1 MWFQKKIILFL
12 IFIIISAVTVAQE
25 IPAKTDTTHLYE
37 NIATYSK
44 QSRFASFIYHLIF
57 RSVPTETPG
66 NRKRRF
72 KKVVLFPYSAFEGK
86 IIRKIV
92 ITTLD
97 PFGYSVTDTSVSTQN
112 IFVNA
117 GNKMH
122 IKTQRITIRDLLLFH
137 KYERF
142 NSFLVKE
149 SERLIR
155 SQKFV
160 HEVAFNVFSSAAK
173 SDSVDIYI
181 RELDIWTIIP
191 DGSISTSGIKIG
203 LTENNFVGTG
213 HQFQNNYAKNFSTG
227 INSFITNYYIPNIRN
242 TYINSTL
249 HYGTDGYKNYNKSFA
264 VDRPFYSALA
274 KWAAGIS
281 IASQFKKDSMQD
293 LNSVFVPIRLRFNTQ
308 DYWAGFAQQLFKG
321 TTELDR
327 ATNFILAMRYL
338 QVRYFEKPA
347 EIYDPL
353 QNYSN
358 ENFYLSEVGISTRR
372 YIQDKYIFNYGV
384 IEDVPVGKV
393 YSLTTGYQVK
403 NNIGRMYLGM
413 KFSTGNYNEFGYL
426 SSSFEYG
433 TFFHAAAAEQGVI
446 RAEANYFTPLIEIG
460 RWKFRQFVKPQM
472 TIGINRFYYDT
483 LTLKNYGLN
492 GFNSSGLSGTSRLLL
507 TLQTQ
512 SYSPWNFIGFRFGP
526 FFILSLGMLGDAANG
541 FSNSK
546 VYSQIG
552 LGVLIKNENL
562 VFNTFQFSISFY
574 PQIPG
579 LGNDVFKTNSFKTN
593 DIGFSDFTIEKPT
606 PAVFQ

>member
-1 MWFQKKIILFL
+1 MWFRKKIILFL
-12 IFIIISAVTVAQE
+12 VLIIISAVTLAQE

-44 QSRFASFIYHLIF
+44 RSRFASFIYHLIF

-66 NRKRRF
+66 NKKRRF

-86 IIRKIV
+86 IIRKIA

-97 PFGYSVTDTSVSTQN
+97 PFGFSVIDTSVSSQN
-112 IFVNA
+112 NWIKA
-117 GNKMH
+117 GNKLH
-122 IKTQRITIRDLLLFH
+122 IKTQRMAIRNLLLFH
-137 KYERF
+137 KNERF
-142 NSFLVKE
+142 NSYLVKE

-160 HEVAFNVFSSAAK
+160 HEVAFNVFLTKPK

-203 LTENNFVGTG
+203 LTDNNIGGTG

-227 INSFITNYYIPNIRN
+227 INSFITNYYIPNIMN

-249 HYGTDGYKNYNKSFA
+249 HYGADGYKNYNKSFA
-264 VDRPFYSALA
+264 IDRPFYSALA

-281 IASQFKKDSMQD
+281 FASQFKKDSMQD

-308 DYWAGFAQQLFKG
+308 DYWAGFAKQLFKG
-321 TTELDR
+321 NTELDR
-327 ATNFILAMRYL
+327 ATNFIVAMRYL
-338 QVRYFEKPA
+338 NVRYFEKPA

-393 YSLTTGYQVK
+393 YGLTLGYQVK

-413 KFSTGNYNEFGYL
+413 RFSTGNYNEFGYL

-433 TFFHAAAAEQGVI
+433 TFFHAASAEQGVI
-446 RAEANYFTPLIEIG
+446 RAEANYFTPLIEFG

-507 TLQTQ
+507 SLQTQ
-512 SYSPWNFIGFRFGP
+512 SYAPWNFIGFRFGP

-546 VYSQIG
+546 VYTQIG
-552 LGVLIKNENL
+552 LGILIKNENL

-579 LGNDVFKTNSFKTN
+579 LGNDIFKTNSFKTN
-593 DIGFSDFTIEKPT
+593 DIGFSDFKIGKPT
-606 PAVFQ
+606 PTVFQ